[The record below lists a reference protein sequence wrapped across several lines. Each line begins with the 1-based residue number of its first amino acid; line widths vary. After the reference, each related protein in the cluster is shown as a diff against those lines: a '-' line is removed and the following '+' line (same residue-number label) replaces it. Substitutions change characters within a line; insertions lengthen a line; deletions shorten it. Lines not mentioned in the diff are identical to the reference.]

1 MKSYDNII
9 QKGEKKKQ
17 TYSYFEAAE
26 NAAVPEKRHDCNSL
40 SSDRQRQRQRKRSVN
55 FEERILG
62 TVVERCVGMAMEAAE
77 SQSTVIGEK

>member
-40 SSDRQRQRQRKRSVN
+40 SSDR
-55 FEERILG
+55 
-62 TVVERCVGMAMEAAE
+62 
-77 SQSTVIGEK
+77 

>member
-40 SSDRQRQRQRKRSVN
+40 SSDRQRKRSVN

>member
-26 NAAVPEKRHDCNSL
+26 NAAVPEKRHDCNKL
-40 SSDRQRQRQRKRSVN
+40 K
-55 FEERILG
+55 L
-62 TVVERCVGMAMEAAE
+62 
-77 SQSTVIGEK
+77 